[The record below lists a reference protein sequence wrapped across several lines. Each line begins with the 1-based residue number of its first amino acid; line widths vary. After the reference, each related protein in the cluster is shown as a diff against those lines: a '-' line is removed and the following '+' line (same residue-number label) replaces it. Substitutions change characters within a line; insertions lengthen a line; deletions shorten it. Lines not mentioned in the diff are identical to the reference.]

1 MITIVSKDLKEN
13 TTKKYTQVS
22 CSEAWGFYILCLFV
36 EKARGKIVYCMQRM
50 SLWGAVETT

>member
-36 EKARGKIVYCMQRM
+36 EKARGKIVYHIAPQPVP
-50 SLWGAVETT
+50 GKAFI